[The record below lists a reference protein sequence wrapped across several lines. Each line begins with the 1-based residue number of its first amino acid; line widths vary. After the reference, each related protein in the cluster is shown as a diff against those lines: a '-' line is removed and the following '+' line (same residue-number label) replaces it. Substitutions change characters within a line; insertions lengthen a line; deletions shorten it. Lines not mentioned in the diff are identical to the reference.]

1 MMRLNIDDDAL
12 FFPTTNRIQGL
23 LWKAPLS
30 KEEREG
36 GKKTKS
42 DAGLVCVCV
51 CARARACV
59 KGGVIYNL
67 CMYIVL
73 LVLFV
78 F

>member
-51 CARARACV
+51 CARARVCE
-59 KGGVIYNL
+59 GGRNI
-67 CMYIVL
+67 
-73 LVLFV
+73 
-78 F
+78 